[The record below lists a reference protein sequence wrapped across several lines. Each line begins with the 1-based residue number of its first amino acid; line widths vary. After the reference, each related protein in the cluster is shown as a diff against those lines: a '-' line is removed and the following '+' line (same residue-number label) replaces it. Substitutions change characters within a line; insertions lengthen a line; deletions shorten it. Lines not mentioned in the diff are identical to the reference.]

1 VHITVIN
8 PNTAGAITDTIVAA
22 ARAVALSGVEISGT
36 NPAVGVA
43 SVESHS
49 EEAWATMGILAE
61 IEHAEAPDR
70 ELDQNQQRR
79 SDPKPDAF
87 VIACFGDTGID
98 AAREAATVPVVGMTE
113 AALFVAATV
122 AHRFTIVTMP
132 TRTVAQSE
140 RVVRSLGLGHRCTV
154 RAVDVP
160 VSDLVTGSAHL
171 LPIFAA
177 EARQAMSRD
186 GAEAIILG
194 CAGLADLV
202 EPLGAELGIPVIEGV
217 AAAVSFA
224 AGLVAQ
230 RLSTSRAST
239 FAAVPTTPSARELL
253 R

>member
-8 PNTAGAITDTIVAA
+8 PNTSGAITDTIVAA

-36 NPAVGVA
+36 NPIVGVA

-61 IEHAEAPDR
+61 IERAESPDR
-70 ELDQNQQRR
+70 EHDKSQQQP
-79 SDPKPDAF
+79 DPKPDAF

-113 AALFVAATV
+113 AALFVAATI

-177 EARQAMSRD
+177 EARQAMSSD

-230 RLSTSRAST
+230 RLSTSRSST